1 MIDPLFGEKGGERGK
16 TKKHGKHGKCLSG
29 GMSGGF
35 EGGKGGWA
43 VNRAGNH
50 PSFLIRSFLYG
61 KPNRKYFLE
70 YVAYLDLR

>member
-1 MIDPLFGEKGGERGK
+1 MIDPLFGEKGGKGGRQKSMANTANVSRAGCLAALKEGK
-16 TKKHGKHGKCLSG
+16 
-29 GMSGGF
+29 
-35 EGGKGGWA
+35 GWA

-61 KPNRKYFLE
+61 KPNRKYFIE

>member
-16 TKKHGKHGKCLSG
+16 TKKHGKHGKCLPG

-35 EGGKGGWA
+35 EGGGKGGWA

-50 PSFLIRSFLYG
+50 RSFFKRSFLG
-61 KPNRKYFLE
+61 KLKKYFIV
-70 YVAYLDLR
+70 YSDFFDIR